1 MSTWSSA
8 GVSDIPQSTFGVA
21 SATYNTLRQATNGL
35 GVSVV
40 ITVIAAA
47 SAETS
52 LVGVERAYLFCCVS
66 YFLAAISVML
76 TFPAGSARD
85 RAAISGDTRA

>member
-1 MSTWSSA
+1 MDSIRRITME
-8 GVSDIPQSTFGVA
+8 
-21 SATYNTLRQATNGL
+21 QATTGL

-47 SAETS
+47 GAETT
-52 LVGVERAYLFCCVS
+52 LVGIERAYLFCSVS